1 MRGTRPAT
9 LTVGLVMTV
18 ATTVAGAELCGA
30 LGVDATF
37 TDTTILSADDVQ
49 STAVASHRVP

>member
-1 MRGTRPAT
+1 
-9 LTVGLVMTV
+9 MTV